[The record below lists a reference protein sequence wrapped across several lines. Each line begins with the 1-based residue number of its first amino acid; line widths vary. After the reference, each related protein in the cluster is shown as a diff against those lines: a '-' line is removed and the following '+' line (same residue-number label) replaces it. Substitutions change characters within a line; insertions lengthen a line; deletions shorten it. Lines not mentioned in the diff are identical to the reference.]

1 MKYIFNN
8 VIRACSKSKIYRNST
23 GFTLIEL
30 LVVIS
35 IIALLVSILMP
46 ALSKSREQA
55 RSVVCKTHLRSI
67 GVSISLYTEDFDG
80 RSFDTEETN
89 SFFWKDDN
97 GEYLD
102 PHEDNAYWGLG
113 YLKYIED
120 PDIFECPSFL
130 RVSELIYPVDPL
142 LIQQAA
148 FGLNSNFSNKKI
160 GRIRSHS
167 TFIVTHDHVEPRIE
181 GGSRDMFYN
190 DKPGDM
196 NLTDYRDGG
205 FRSDYYRGIFRH
217 NITKSKPFE
226 TGGKANILWLDN
238 HVDHL
243 DETTGDNVQKRWYT
257 GVKSNQSY

>member
-1 MKYIFNN
+1 MRSELIHIKPLLMTKESS
-8 VIRACSKSKIYRNST
+8 RKSR

-55 RSVVCKTHLRSI
+55 RGVVCKTHLRSI
-67 GVSISLYTEDFDG
+67 GVCISLFSEDNDG
-80 RSFDTEETN
+80 RSFDAQETN
-89 SFFWKDDN
+89 SFFWKDAND
-97 GEYLD
+97 EYLD
-102 PHEDNAYWGLG
+102 PEVDDAYWGLG
-113 YLKYIED
+113 YLKYIGD

-130 RVSELIYPVDPL
+130 RVSKLIYPVDPE

-148 FGLNSNFSNKKI
+148 FSLNSNFSNKKI

-167 TFIVTHDHVEPRIE
+167 SYIVTHDHVEPKIE
-181 GGSRDMFYN
+181 NGHKDMFYN
-190 DKPGDM
+190 QGPGTM

-205 FRSDYYRGIFRH
+205 FRSDFYRGIFRH
-217 NITKSKPFE
+217 NTNKSKEFE
-226 TGGKANILWLDN
+226 TGGRANILWLDN

-243 DETTGDNVQKRWYT
+243 QETNGDDVMKIWYT
-257 GVKSNQSY
+257 GR